1 MIFENIPQELKGLRR
16 WVLWRTESR
25 INKDGTDKPTK
36 VPKQTTNRK
45 AKTDDPDTWASFENA
60 KVASRLEHFD
70 GIGFVLGDGYVGLD
84 FDHCWDPE
92 TQMYIDPIIG
102 KVIETLPGYK
112 EFSPSGDGVHIILYL
127 PGLIE
132 AESFKKVRYSYS
144 PTARTGFKKEGLGE
158 VNLELY
164 WTKRYFTMTGA
175 VLPSSRE
182 ICHDHINDNINL
194 ISAHL
199 EEIAKNF
206 DFYKEPRDKKKDQEQ
221 RRKFIPLSDNEVIQK
236 AERSPSGKKFIDL
249 WNGTWEPYTGT
260 SGSQSSADLSFLNL
274 LAYWTGKD
282 SVQMNRI
289 FIASGLYR
297 EEKGSSYL
305 ELSIQK
311 AIDGCET
318 VYSPPPKVTVE
329 TSAPAVISVTPTD
342 ETVDSS
348 SLEDSLPP
356 EDSDP
361 PVESVEPIEEPTG
374 HLVKANEKMER
385 IKSPDNDRDDH
396 DPPPPPEE
404 PEIIKFLPKIYIQS
418 LDEENEIID
427 RQYVDISNEIFKILS
442 NQDPRDELI
451 FVQNTEM
458 GILKTQEETVQID
471 NEYSYLDTTIK
482 FNKLD
487 KYGMKGI
494 LNRICH
500 FYKIQ
505 KTGNA
510 EKGYILKDKVL
521 AGVPAPVAEDV
532 FIHQDIKGLPP
543 LKQILSR
550 PIINKNYE
558 LLNNPGYN
566 IETGFYLDGNKLPK
580 IEEYSIEDAISIL
593 VNWLQDFSWKTTI
606 DFVNAISL
614 GLTLLIRSALPYG
627 ALPPLFLITSANPG
641 SGKSTLANILGI
653 AITGNVPGA
662 TSISND
668 EEEMRKHLASEAIA
682 GSEYVVF
689 DNAKKGTPIDC
700 STLASAVTESKVRNR
715 KLGSS
720 EIAEAPNNMT
730 VCFTGN
736 GIQASSELIDR
747 AIFIELDEDQR
758 AGDRKFHTDTIITDT
773 IKQRDQLYNAFYTL
787 FRVWKEKYNC
797 EPLTESK
804 HRQKQW
810 NKVVGAILEAVSN
823 EMDTDLYRGLGEN
836 YAKHKI
842 ESDPEFEAMSTLVK
856 AIAELYP
863 AGEAWTVKDIFHLAS
878 FSRES
883 EGEDYNMLGR
893 WIRSGQEGS
902 RRTDVGR
909 FLRDRENQVF
919 GSGENEYKIEYI
931 GKKQNRNAF
940 TLVQNSEIIE

>member
-25 INKDGTDKPTK
+25 FNKDGTDKPTK

-45 AKTDDPDTWASFENA
+45 AKTDDPDTWTSFENV
-60 KVASRLEHFD
+60 KQASRLEHFD
-70 GIGFVLGDGYVGLD
+70 GVGFVLGDGYVGLD

-92 TQMYIDPIIG
+92 TQMYTDSVIAG
-102 KVIETLPGYK
+102 VIERLPGYK

-127 PGLIE
+127 PGLLD
-132 AESFKKVRYSYS
+132 AESFKRVRYSYS

-182 ICHDHINDNINL
+182 IDHEYVSDNINL
-194 ISAHL
+194 ISESL
-199 EEIAKNF
+199 DEIAKHF
-206 DFYKEPRDKKKDQEQ
+206 GFYKKPKDKKKDQEQ
-221 RRKFIPLSDNEVIQK
+221 RRKFIPLNDNEIIQK
-236 AERSPSGKKFIDL
+236 AEKSPSGKKFIDL

-297 EEKGSSYL
+297 EEKGSSYI
-305 ELSIQK
+305 ELSIEK
-311 AIDGCET
+311 AIAGCDS
-318 VYSPPPKVTVE
+318 VYTPPPKTTIE
-329 TSAPAVISVTPTD
+329 TSAPTVKSIPPDLKPTEEKVEEIS
-342 ETVDSS
+342 
-348 SLEDSLPP
+348 
-356 EDSDP
+356 P
-361 PVESVEPIEEPTG
+361 PVEVETAEY
-374 HLVKANEKMER
+374 HLVKTNEKLER
-385 IKSPDNDRDDH
+385 VPSDEDDNNDESP
-396 DPPPPPEE
+396 PQGQGET
-404 PEIIKFLPKIYIQS
+404 EIIKLLPRIYIQS
-418 LDEENEIID
+418 RDEENEIID
-427 RQYVDISNEIFKILS
+427 RRIVDISHEVFKILS
-442 NQDPRDELI
+442 DQDPRDELI
-451 FVQNTEM
+451 FVQNTDL
-458 GILKTQEETVQID
+458 GILKTQEETIQID
-471 NEYSYLDTTIK
+471 DEYSYLDTIIRFK
-482 FNKLD
+482 KLD
-487 KYGMKGI
+487 KHGMKGI
-494 LNRICH
+494 LNRICD

-505 KTGNA
+505 RIGSA
-510 EKGYILKDKVL
+510 EKGYILKDKAL
-521 AGVPAPVAEDV
+521 SGVPAPVAEDV
-532 FIHQDIKGLPP
+532 FVHQDPKGLPP
-543 LKQILSR
+543 LKQILAR

-558 LLNNPGYN
+558 LLSDPGYN
-566 IETGFYLDGNKLPK
+566 VETGFYLDGNKLPK
-580 IEEYSIEDAISIL
+580 IEELSLEDAISTL
-593 VNWLQDFSWKTTI
+593 VNWLQDFSWKSKI

-641 SGKSTLANILGI
+641 SGKSTLANIIGI

-668 EEEMRKHLASEAIA
+668 EEEMRKHLAAEAMA

-700 STLASAVTESKVRNR
+700 STLASAVTESKLRNR
-715 KLGSS
+715 ILGQS
-720 EIAEAPNNMT
+720 EISEARNNMT

-758 AGDRKFHTDTIITDT
+758 AGDRKFQTDTIITDT
-773 IKQRDQLYNAFYTL
+773 IKNRDKLYSAFYTL
-787 FRVWKEKYNC
+787 FRIWKEKYNC
-797 EPLTESK
+797 EQLEESK

-810 NKVVGAILEAVSN
+810 NKVVGAILESVSN
-823 EMDTDLYRGLGEN
+823 ELDNDQYRGLGEN

-856 AIAELYP
+856 AIAEIYP
-863 AGEAWTVKDIFHLAS
+863 VGEDWTVKDIFHLAS
-878 FSRES
+878 FSGDG
-883 EGEDYNMLGR
+883 EGEDYNLLGR
-893 WIRSGQEGS
+893 WIRSSKEGL

-919 GSGENEYKIEYI
+919 GSGENEYKIQYI
-931 GKKQNRNAF
+931 GKKQNRNTF